1 MKLASII
8 KTRLFYTGTFT
19 CFIQILDE
27 AIRKLRWNTYF
38 EMHRKYSQNI
48 SETIPTITNCA
59 FNYAYFAYGSLY
71 FSARWRILWQ
81 SKWIIACVYK
91 DFCNKTLYIIGVG
104 ENGDNLH
111 IDDKRH
117 FN

>member
-19 CFIQILDE
+19 CFIKILDE
-27 AIRKLRWNTYF
+27 VLIF

-71 FSARWRILWQ
+71 FSAR
-81 SKWIIACVYK
+81 
-91 DFCNKTLYIIGVG
+91 
-104 ENGDNLH
+104 
-111 IDDKRH
+111 
-117 FN
+117 